1 MEETFWLWKFLGRLH
16 PMVVHFPLGLI
27 LFAAIL
33 ELFTLGRFNSKLRP
47 GIKICLITGVIT
59 ALISAAFGW
68 LLASGDEYAGNTLSI
83 HQWSGIATAA
93 LGTIVLLML
102 FRLRKQQRPANV
114 GIYRML
120 LFVTAVGISVTGH
133 FGASLTHGDEYLTE
147 VLPTE
152 SIESTTGIN
161 FASLEEDTTKL
172 SKQQEKDLN
181 VRVKAIFAHNCY
193 KCHSAQKVKGELR
206 LDGKDFV
213 FKGGESGEVI
223 IPGKPHESEIIRRI
237 MLPRDDEDAM
247 PPKGKKLSGN
257 DIKLLNFW
265 VLKGAPWPEESE
277 KDKLFRV
284 AKLEPR
290 DPALPTN
297 AAFAGNPID
306 LWVNEYYSKNK
317 IKWSQPVDD
326 RIYLRRIYLDIIG
339 ILPEP
344 NELDSF
350 TTDKTPNKR
359 AAWVRKLLNRN
370 DDYAINWLTFW
381 NDALR
386 NDYTGTGYITG
397 GRSDITDWLY
407 KSLKNNKPY
416 DQFVKELISPAK
428 ESKGFI
434 EGIRWRGV
442 INASQ
447 TTEIQAAQNV
457 AQVFLGL
464 NLKCASCHNSF
475 INNWKLEDAYAFANI
490 FSDTSLEIN
499 RCDKPTGKY
508 TRARML
514 WEQLGSIDSNVKR
527 DEKQKQ
533 LAAIITNPENGRIY
547 RTIVNRIWAQMMGRG
562 IVEPVDIMDN
572 VPWSQDLLDWMASD
586 FVKKNYDL
594 KELIYLIATSQT
606 YQQPSVG
613 LKDANKLTDQDFRF
627 TGMVRRRMSAEKF
640 ADAVSKIVW
649 PVFGDSMVKYN
660 PFPKEQISYAQR
672 ASLVVNNSFLT
683 ALGRP
688 NRETVSTGRESQA
701 NLLQALELTNG
712 VRFNAALK
720 NGAQRWKNNYPSTDK
735 LTTEIYRKALNRM
748 PQPAELKI
756 AQQALGANPSID
768 AIADFLWAIM
778 LLPEFQLIY

>member
-1 MEETFWLWKFLGRLH
+1 
-16 PMVVHFPLGLI
+16 MVVHFPLGLI

-33 ELFTLGRFNSKLRP
+33 ELFTIGRFNSKLRP
-47 GIKICLITGVIT
+47 GIKICLITGVVT

-68 LLASGDEYAGNTLSI
+68 LLASGDEYAGNTLNI
-83 HQWSGIATAA
+83 HQWSGIATAT

-102 FRLRKQQRPANV
+102 FRLRKQQHPASV
-114 GIYRML
+114 GIYRTL
-120 LFVTAVGISVTGH
+120 LFVTAAGISVTGH

-152 SIESTTGIN
+152 SVESTTGIN

-223 IPGKPHESEIIRRI
+223 VPGKPHESEIIRRI
-237 MLPRDDEDAM
+237 MLPRDDDDAM

-257 DIKLLNFW
+257 DVQLLNFW

-290 DPALPTN
+290 DPALPSN
-297 AAFAGNPID
+297 ASFAGNPID
-306 LWVNEYYSKNK
+306 LWVNEYYTKNK
-317 IKWSQPVDD
+317 IKWPQPVDD

-339 ILPEP
+339 ILPQP

-350 TTDKTPNKR
+350 VTDKTPNKR
-359 AAWVRKLLNRN
+359 AVWVRKLLNRN

-407 KSLKNNKPY
+407 KSLKHNKPY
-416 DQFVKELISPAK
+416 DQFVKELISPV
-428 ESKGFI
+428 EGSKGFI
-434 EGIRWRGV
+434 EGIKWRGV

-508 TRARML
+508 TRPRML
-514 WEQLGSIDSNVKR
+514 WEQLGSIDSNVNR
-527 DEKQKQ
+527 LEKQKQ
-533 LAAIITNPENGRIY
+533 LAAIITKPENGRIY
-547 RTIVNRIWAQMMGRG
+547 RTIVNRIWSQMMGRG
-562 IVEPVDIMDN
+562 IIEPVDIMDN
-572 VPWSQDLLDWMASD
+572 IPWSEDLLDWMSSD
-586 FVKKNYDL
+586 FVRKNYDL
-594 KELIYLIATSQT
+594 KELIFLIATSQS

-613 LKDANKLTDQDFRF
+613 LKDANKLTAQDFRF

-672 ASLVVNNSFLT
+672 ASLVVNNSFLS

-720 NGAQRWKNNYPSTDK
+720 KGAERWKANYPSTDK
-735 LTTEIYRKALNRM
+735 LVTEIYRTSLNRK

-756 AQQALGANPSID
+756 AQQALGTHPSVD
-768 AIADFLWAIM
+768 ALADFLWAIM

>member
-1 MEETFWLWKFLGRLH
+1 
-16 PMVVHFPLGLI
+16 MVVHFPLGLI

-33 ELFTLGRFNSKLRP
+33 ELFTIGRFNSKLRP
-47 GIKICLITGVIT
+47 GIKICLITGVI
-59 ALISAAFGW
+59 ASVISAAFGW
-68 LLASGDEYAGNTLSI
+68 LLAADEEYTGNTFTV
-83 HQWSGIATAA
+83 HQWSGIATAISGS
-93 LGTIVLLML
+93 LVLLLL
-102 FRLRKQQRPANV
+102 FRLKKHQQSSTV
-114 GIYRML
+114 GIYRTM
-120 LFVTAVGISVTGH
+120 LFVTAAGISITGH

-147 VLPTE
+147 VLPSE

-172 SKQQEKDLN
+172 SSQQEKDLN

-193 KCHSAQKVKGELR
+193 KCHSAKKVKGELR

-223 IPGKPHESEIIRRI
+223 VPGKPHESEIIRRI
-237 MLPRDDEDAM
+237 MLPRDDDDAM

-257 DIKLLNFW
+257 DVQLLNFW

-277 KDKLFRV
+277 KDKSFRV

-290 DPALPTN
+290 DPPLPSSTS
-297 AAFAGNPID
+297 FEGNPVD
-306 LWVNEYYSKNK
+306 SWVNEYFKKNK
-317 IKWSQPVDD
+317 IKWSQPVND

-339 ILPEP
+339 LLPEP
-344 NELDSF
+344 AEVDSF
-350 TTDKTPNKR
+350 ILDNAPDKR
-359 AAWVRKLLNRN
+359 AIWVRKLLNRN

-416 DQFVKELISPAK
+416 NQFVQELISPTK

-434 EGIRWRGV
+434 EGIKWRGV

-508 TRARML
+508 TTPRML
-514 WEQLGSIDSNVKR
+514 WEQLGSIDSNAKR
-527 DEKQKQ
+527 MEKQKQ
-533 LAAIITNPENGRIY
+533 LAAIITKRENGRIY
-547 RTIVNRIWAQMMGRG
+547 RTLVNRIWAQMMGRG

-572 VPWSQDLLDWMASD
+572 IPWSQDLLDWMASD

-594 KELIYLIATSQT
+594 KELIYMIATSRT
-606 YQQPSVG
+606 YQLPSVG
-613 LKDANKLTDQDFRF
+613 LKDANKVTAQDFKF
-627 TGMVRRRMSAEKF
+627 TGMLRRRMSAEKF
-640 ADAVSKIVW
+640 ADAVSKVVW
-649 PVFGDSMVKYN
+649 PVFADSMVKYN
-660 PFPKEQISYAQR
+660 PFPKDQISYAQR
-672 ASLVVNNSFLT
+672 ASLVVNNGFLT

-688 NRETVSTGRESQA
+688 NRETVTTGRETQA

-712 VRFNAALK
+712 ARFNAALK
-720 NGAQRWKNNYPSTDK
+720 KGAERWKNSYPATDK
-735 LTTEIYRKALNRM
+735 LVSEIYRKALNRM
-748 PQPAELKI
+748 PQKDELNI
-756 AQQALGANPSID
+756 AKKALGSDPSVD
-768 AIADFLWAIM
+768 AVADLLWAIM